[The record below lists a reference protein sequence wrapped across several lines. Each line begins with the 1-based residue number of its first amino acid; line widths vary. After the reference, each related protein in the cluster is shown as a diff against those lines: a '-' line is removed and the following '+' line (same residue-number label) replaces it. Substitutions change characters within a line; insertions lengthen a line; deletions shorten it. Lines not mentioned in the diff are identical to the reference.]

1 MLQLSGAKEAQA
13 LFEQAVA
20 LRRSLYG
27 DRSPR
32 LAAAITALGNAYAMQ
47 GDLERAKVAHVQ
59 ALEIT
64 RNALG
69 AAHPDVATMHG
80 NIGSDELYALRF
92 EPARVELSEAVRIY
106 EAAYGAAHRNLAS
119 ALGDLGMAQ
128 LEAGRAAEALVSLER
143 AAAMWASVAPQHPS
157 YSDALY
163 GRYRARL
170 ATGATAD
177 VADLEKA
184 LELAKGNPP
193 FQRGRIQ
200 LELAK
205 ATGGERGQALIKDA
219 IVGLASSTLPLTQR
233 DLSRA
238 RDWQAAHPGGK

>member
-1 MLQLSGAKEAQA
+1 M
-13 LFEQAVA
+13 

-47 GDLERAKVAHVQ
+47 GDLERAKAEHVR

-69 AAHPDVATMHG
+69 ATHPDVATMHG

-92 EPARVELSEAVRIY
+92 EPALVELSEALRIY
-106 EAAYGAAHRNLAS
+106 EAAYGPSHRNTAS

-128 LEAGRAAEALVSLER
+128 LEAGRAADALASFER
-143 AAAMWASVAPQHPS
+143 AANVWANVAPQHPN

-163 GRYRARL
+163 GRYRARV
-170 ATGATAD
+170 ATNATAD

-184 LELAKGNPP
+184 LELAKGKPP

-200 LELAK
+200 FELAK
-205 ATGGERGQALIKDA
+205 VTGGERGKALVTDA
-219 IVGLASSTLPLTQR
+219 IDGLSSSTLPLTQLELTR
-233 DLSRA
+233 V